1 MIIQVYSVALEIT
14 LKMPE
19 LTEEK
24 AESREVVLG
33 FYQLRNYSCTNVTSC

>member
-1 MIIQVYSVALEIT
+1 MIIRVYSVVLEIT

-24 AESREVVLG
+24 AEREVVLG
-33 FYQLRNYSCTNVTSC
+33 FYQLRNYFCTNVTSC